1 MNSGF
6 DPLVVAPGKFK
17 IQTASANNQASFH
30 FGGSQVP
37 LHLGMRGT
45 GTLNVSGGKAKI
57 NKPFVPVGSPFKK
70 SQM

>member
-17 IQTASANNQASFH
+17 IQTASANDQASFH

-45 GTLNVSGGKAKI
+45 GTLGVSGAMKI
-57 NKPFVPVGSPFKK
+57 NRPFVPVRSPFKK